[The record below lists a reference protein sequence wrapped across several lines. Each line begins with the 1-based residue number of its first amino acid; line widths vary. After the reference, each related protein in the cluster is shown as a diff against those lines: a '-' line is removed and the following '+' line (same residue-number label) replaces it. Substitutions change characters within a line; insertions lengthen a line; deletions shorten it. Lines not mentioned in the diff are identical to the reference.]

1 VTLLVNARVV
11 TPDHVLSPG
20 WVRVAGALI
29 ESVGAGDPPR
39 AEDPIEDIAGRWL
52 VPGFIDIH
60 VHGGGGASMTDG
72 DTGQILRATQ
82 FHRRHGTTRTLV
94 SLVTAPLDAMLAG
107 AAAVAEL
114 VENGTPGI
122 AGCHLE
128 GPFLSPVRRGAQ
140 DARSMLDPDPDL
152 LDRLLTAGRGTVR
165 MVTVAPELPGA
176 LKIIERVVGSGAV
189 AAIGHTDATY
199 AEAAAGVQAGARV
212 ATHLFN
218 GMRPLHHRDP
228 GPVAAL
234 LEHPDVVCE
243 LIGDGL
249 HVAPPVIRLVAMAA
263 GADRMAL
270 ITDAISA
277 AGMDDG
283 DYALGPMH
291 VRVAEGRAALLDSET
306 LAGSTLTMDQAF
318 RGSVRDAALPI
329 DSAVRAASSTP
340 ARVLGLNARVGS
352 IAPGREADLV
362 VLDDHLELVAVMA
375 GGTWLPD
382 AAGRR
387 IERPLR
393 GGGLE
398 EQRGT

>member
-11 TPDHVLSPG
+11 TPDQLLSPG
-20 WVRVAGALI
+20 WVRVAGSLI
-29 ESVGAGDPPR
+29 DSVGAGDAPR
-39 AEDPIEDIAGRWL
+39 AAGPVQDMAGRWL
-52 VPGFIDIH
+52 VPGFVDIH

-72 DTGQILRATQ
+72 DAGQILRAVQ

-107 AAAVAEL
+107 VAAVAEL
-114 VENGTPGI
+114 VENGAPGI

-128 GPFLSPVRRGAQ
+128 GPFLSRVRRGAQ
-140 DARSMLDPDPDL
+140 DARSILNPDPNL
-152 LDRLLTAGRGTVR
+152 LDRLLAAGRGSVR

-176 LKIIERVVGSGAV
+176 LMIIERVVASGAV

-199 AEAAAGVQAGARV
+199 AETVAGIQAGARV

-228 GPVAAL
+228 GPVPAL
-234 LEHPDVVCE
+234 LEHPGVVCE
-243 LIGDGL
+243 LIDDGL
-249 HVAPPVIRLVAMAA
+249 HLAPALIRLVAMAA
-263 GADRMAL
+263 GPARMAL

-283 DYALGPMH
+283 DYDLGPMR
-291 VRVAEGRAALLDSET
+291 VRVAEGRAALLDGERI
-306 LAGSTLTMDQAF
+306 AGSTLTMDQAF
-318 RGSVRDAALPI
+318 RRFVREAALPI
-329 DSAVRAASSTP
+329 GSAVWAASATP

-362 VLDDHLELVAVMA
+362 VLDERLDLVAVMA
-375 GGTWLPD
+375 GGTWVPD
-382 AAGRR
+382 VAGPGPRVY
-387 IERPLR
+387 
-393 GGGLE
+393 
-398 EQRGT
+398 